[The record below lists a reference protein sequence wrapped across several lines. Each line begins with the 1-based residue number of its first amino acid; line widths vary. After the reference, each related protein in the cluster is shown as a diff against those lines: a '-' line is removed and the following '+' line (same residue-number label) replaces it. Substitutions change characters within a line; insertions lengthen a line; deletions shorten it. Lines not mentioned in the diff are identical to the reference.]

1 MTTEPDK
8 MNKQAECAAE
18 LYANPLFVED
28 VSDCFFYH
36 TIDLPGVGV
45 QTGEWDLRGDF
56 DEYVGNVSFT
66 GKRVLDV
73 GCGTGFLSFSAE
85 HAGAREVVSFDMD
98 DSRRQ
103 HLLPFHTK
111 LPFTSPA
118 EWHALH
124 NKRLHQWRN
133 AYWLSHRLNGSR
145 AKVIYGDVYNFP
157 VAAGQFDLVLVC
169 SILEHLSD
177 PIRALAS
184 ISRVAASEPVIT
196 GPLLETDE
204 RIAHLETES
213 SQPDLDYK
221 WWIYSRGVY
230 VHVLR
235 MLGFEITSI
244 SYGRYKFVVGN
255 LLDQRATI
263 VAKRGAAIGRLS
275 PGFAAARPGEP
286 LAKTPLRRA
295 ARRAKQM
302 LMRIPAFKR

>member
-1 MTTEPDK
+1 

-18 LYANPLFVED
+18 LYAKPLLVD
-28 VSDCFFYH
+28 GVSDCFFYH
-36 TIDLPGVGV
+36 TTELPGLGV
-45 QTGEWDLRGDF
+45 QIGEWDLRGDV
-56 DEYVGNVSFT
+56 DQYVGNVSFT

-85 HAGAREVVSFDMD
+85 RAGAREVVSFDMD

-103 HLLPFHTK
+103 HLLPFHMK
-111 LPFTSPA
+111 LPYTSPD

-124 NKRLHQWRN
+124 NKRLQQWRN

-145 AKVIYGDVYNFP
+145 AKVIYGDVYDFP

-184 ISRVAASEPVIT
+184 ISRVAASELVIT

-204 RIAHLETES
+204 RIAHLETDA

-221 WWIYSRGVY
+221 WWIYSRGAY
-230 VHVLR
+230 ANVLR
-235 MLGFEITSI
+235 MLGFEIVRI
-244 SYGRYKFVVGN
+244 SYGRYKFVVGD

-263 VAKRGAAIGRLS
+263 VAKRGPAIGA
-275 PGFAAARPGEP
+275 GFAAKKPGEP
-286 LAKTPLRRA
+286 FARTPLRRV

-302 LMRIPAFKR
+302 LMRVPTFKR